1 MMAHSTRVPPALPAD
16 RSLRVAGTIGQVAGL
31 RVAHLIE
38 SDGPGGAERV
48 VVHMATTLQ
57 AAGAHNVVFLP
68 ADGEGW
74 LARELEGSGVVVEH
88 FHIERPLSPP
98 CAREL
103 AQAFR
108 RHRIDVAHS
117 HEFSMAVYGAWASWR
132 AGVPHVI
139 TMHGSRY
146 YAGRLQ
152 RRLAMRAAM
161 AASSRTVA
169 VSDSLARAIGHDLWV
184 RRSHV
189 SVMPNGVRYTA
200 PERVTLRDE
209 LQLAP
214 DARVLVAVGNLYP
227 VKGHTHLIDAAA
239 RLAERHPTLH
249 VAIAGRGDL
258 AATLWSRAR
267 TRGLDGRVH
276 LLGLRDDISAILA
289 AADVFVMPSLSEG
302 LPLALLEAMWAGR
315 PIVASDVGEVGV
327 ALNHGEA
334 GALVEPGNVEALA
347 EALDRVLSDREHAQ
361 RLADHAARRA
371 CAEYDITRMV
381 GRYVELYA
389 QAMGGV
395 SACHANDSLMT
406 SRAR

>member
-1 MMAHSTRVPPALPAD
+1 
-16 RSLRVAGTIGQVAGL
+16 
-31 RVAHLIE
+31 
-38 SDGPGGAERV
+38 
-48 VVHMATTLQ
+48 
-57 AAGAHNVVFLP
+57 
-68 ADGEGW
+68 
-74 LARELEGSGVVVEH
+74 
-88 FHIERPLSPP
+88 
-98 CAREL
+98 
-103 AQAFR
+103 
-108 RHRIDVAHS
+108 
-117 HEFSMAVYGAWASWR
+117 MAVYGAWASWR

-258 AATLWSRAR
+258 AETLWSRAR

>member
-1 MMAHSTRVPPALPAD
+1 MMAAPL
-16 RSLRVAGTIGQVAGL
+16 GQVAGL

-48 VVHMATTLQ
+48 VVHIATALQ

-68 ADGEGW
+68 AHGEGW
-74 LARELEGSGVVVEH
+74 LARQLEGSGVAVEH
-88 FHIERPLSPP
+88 FHIDRPLSPP
-98 CAREL
+98 CARALER
-103 AQAFR
+103 AFR

-132 AGVPHVI
+132 GRVPHVI

-152 RRLAMRAAM
+152 RRLAMRAAI
-161 AASSRTVA
+161 AASRHTVA
-169 VSDSLARAIGHDLWV
+169 VSDSLARAISRDLWV

-214 DARVLVAVGNLYP
+214 DARLLVAVGNLYP
-227 VKGHTHLIDAAA
+227 VKGHAHLIDAAA
-239 RLAERHPTLH
+239 RLVGRYPSLH

-258 AATLWSRAR
+258 AEALRSQARA
-267 TRGLDGRVH
+267 RGLDGRVH

-289 AADVFVMPSLSEG
+289 AASVFVMPSLSEG

-315 PIVASDVGEVGV
+315 PIVASEVGEVGI
-327 ALNHGEA
+327 ALNHGAA
-334 GALVEPGNVEALA
+334 GELVEPGNPGALA
-347 EALDRVLSDREHAQ
+347 DALDRVLSNHEHAQ
-361 RLADHAARRA
+361 RLAGQAARRA
-371 CAEYDITRMV
+371 RAEYDITRMV
-381 GRYVELYA
+381 GRYVALYA
-389 QAMGGV
+389 QAIGGV
-395 SACHANDSLMT
+395 HACHPNDSLVT
-406 SRAR
+406 SRVR